1 MANPTSVVIPLWGV
15 SVIPKD
21 KIYNARIL
29 LVDND
34 LVNVLALK
42 NILHTH
48 GFRNIS
54 NSKPISSER
63 IVDKNDL
70 PALVLLNIDNTS
82 GSHLQ
87 VLKNLRQELS
97 IYNVPILVLTRD
109 VNSEITNNA
118 VSLGAKEVIG
128 WPFGETEVVTRI
140 SSLLENHFLSQMIKE
155 GSPGNKGAV
164 SNQHLQVIELT
175 RQIDQIK
182 KAQEQNKQLAGFDSL
197 TGLANTASLC
207 DHLRNILRNIQEEDR
222 IVAMLLFSLENFSDI
237 TKSVGY
243 DSGDKI
249 LQISANRISESVEKL
264 YGGESSEDEFF
275 TAKYSGGKFAVVLN
289 DLDSETKA
297 ISIAHRILAAMSS
310 SFELPNIVLD
320 IGTQVGVSLAPRFTT
335 EATELVRQAEV
346 ALHSAKMGSQ
356 PLIVYEKEIDNYD
369 PRRLALM
376 AELRKAINND
386 GLYLVY
392 QPKVNIKTGVISG
405 VEALL
410 RWNHPELGLIPPNE
424 FIPMAEQ
431 SSVIKPLTVWV
442 LNNAMRQATA
452 FARSGLDIAIAVNI
466 SACSLRD
473 DSLVGYTKMLL
484 QKNNIQ
490 PDRLILEITES
501 AMMQDPN
508 MGLNLLNQ
516 LSDLGVQ
523 ISIDD
528 YGTGYS
534 SLAYLK
540 RLPVKEMKIDRTFI
554 KDMAIDEDDRLI
566 VGTTIDMG
574 HNFGLRVIAEG
585 VEDGQTVDLLKQ
597 MGCDQVQG
605 YYYARPMPVDELYDW
620 MTVDNKVAWTL
631 N

>member
-1 MANPTSVVIPLWGV
+1 MALPICLVISSRGV

-21 KIYNARIL
+21 KIKNARIL

-48 GFRNIS
+48 GFRNIT

-63 IVDKNDL
+63 IVEKTAL
-70 PALVLLNIDNTS
+70 PALVVLNIDNTN
-82 GSHLQ
+82 GAHLQ
-87 VLKNLRQELS
+87 VLKNLQQELS
-97 IYNVPILVLTRD
+97 LYNVPILVLTRD
-109 VNSEITNNA
+109 VNSEITYDA
-118 VSLGAKEVIG
+118 VKLGAKEVIS

-140 SSLLENHFLSQMIKE
+140 SSLLENYFLSHMIKK
-155 GSPGNKGAV
+155 GSHGEKGAV

-182 KAQEQNKQLAGFDSL
+182 KTQEESKQLAGFDAL

-207 DHLRNILRNIQEEDR
+207 DHLRNILRGVQEEDR
-222 IVAMLLFSLENFSDI
+222 IVAMLLFSLENFGDI

-249 LQISANRISESVEKL
+249 LQIAANRISESVDRL
-264 YGGESSEDEFF
+264 TRGDNSEEEFF
-275 TAKYSGGKFAVVLN
+275 TAKYSGGKFVVVLN

-297 ISIAHRILAAMSS
+297 ISIAHRILAAMSAT
-310 SFELPNIVLD
+310 FELPDMVLD

-346 ALHSAKMGSQ
+346 ALHNAKMGSQ

-386 GLYLVY
+386 SLYLVY

-484 QKNNIQ
+484 QKNNIE

-516 LSDLGVQ
+516 LHDLGVQ

-540 RLPVKEMKIDRTFI
+540 RLPVSEMKIDRTFI
-554 KDMAIDEDDRLI
+554 KDMAVDEDDKLI

-605 YYYARPMPVDELYDW
+605 YYYAKPMPVDELYDW
-620 MTVDNKVAWTL
+620 MKVDNKVAWTL

>member
-1 MANPTSVVIPLWGV
+1 VVPSNQL
-15 SVIPKD
+15 KT
-21 KIYNARIL
+21 ARIL
-29 LVDND
+29 LADND
-34 LVNVLALK
+34 LVNILAMK
-42 NILHTH
+42 NILHAH
-48 GFRNIS
+48 GFRNIC
-54 NSKPISSER
+54 NTRPVTNER
-63 IVDKNDL
+63 LTDPNNP
-70 PALVLLNIDNTS
+70 PALVVLNVDNTN
-82 GSHLQ
+82 GSQLQ
-87 VLKNLRQELS
+87 VLKNLLQEIALPE
-97 IYNVPILVLTRD
+97 IPILLLTRD
-109 VNSEITNNA
+109 TNSDLVRNA
-118 VSLGAKEVIG
+118 LQLGVKDVIG
-128 WPFGETEVVTRI
+128 WPFNENEVVSRI
-140 SSLLENHFLSQMIKE
+140 SVLLENHYLAKMIRE
-155 GSPGNKGAV
+155 SRAGKGA
-164 SNQHLQVIELT
+164 SPDHQLQVIELT
-175 RQIDQIK
+175 RQLEQIK
-182 KAQEQNKQLAGFDSL
+182 RTQLQDRQLAGYDSL

-207 DHLRNILRNIQEEDR
+207 DHLRNVMRNIREDDR
-222 IVAMLLFSLENFSDI
+222 IAAMLLFSLENFSEI

-243 DSGDKI
+243 SSGDQL
-249 LQISANRISESVEKL
+249 LQIAAGRIGDSVERLSNIKNSP
-264 YGGESSEDEFF
+264 ETFF
-275 TAKYSGGKFAVVLN
+275 TAKYSGGKFVVVIN
-289 DLDSETKA
+289 DLESETKA
-297 ISIAHRILAAMSS
+297 ISIAHRILATMSAP
-310 SFELPNIVLD
+310 FELPNIVLD

-335 EATELVRQAEV
+335 DATEIVRQSEV
-346 ALHSAKMGSQ
+346 ALHTAKIGSQ
-356 PLIVYEKEIDNYD
+356 PLIVYEKSIDNYD

-386 GLYLVY
+386 ALYLVY
-392 QPKVNIKTGVISG
+392 QPKIDIKTGVVSG

-424 FIPMAEQ
+424 FIPLAEQ

-484 QKNNIQ
+484 QKNNVE
-490 PDRLILEITES
+490 PSRLILEITES

-508 MGLNLLNQ
+508 KGLNLLNQ
-516 LSDLGVQ
+516 LNNIGVQ

-554 KDMAIDEDDRLI
+554 KDMAVDEDDKLI
-566 VGTTIDMG
+566 VGTTIGMG

-585 VEDGQTVDLLKQ
+585 VEDGQTAKLLKE

-605 YYYARPMPVDELYDW
+605 YYYAKPMPVGELYEW

>member
-1 MANPTSVVIPLWGV
+1 MIPE
-15 SVIPKD
+15 D
-21 KIYNARIL
+21 KLINARIL

-42 NILHTH
+42 NILHAH
-48 GFRNIS
+48 GFRNIT
-54 NSKPISSER
+54 NSKPASSER
-63 IVDKNDL
+63 IVEKSKI
-70 PALVLLNIDNTS
+70 PALVVLNIDNTN

-87 VLKNLRQELS
+87 VLQNLHQELC

-109 VNSEITNNA
+109 VNSDVTSSAIKA
-118 VSLGAKEVIG
+118 GAKEVIG
-128 WPFGETEVVTRI
+128 WPFGETEVITRI
-140 SSLLENHFLSQMIKE
+140 NSLLENHFLSQMVKE
-155 GSPGNKGAV
+155 GGSAKKETV

-182 KAQEQNKQLAGFDSL
+182 KAQEHTKHLAGFDSL

-207 DHLRNILRNIQEEDR
+207 DHLRNILRHVQEEDR

-237 TKSVGY
+237 SKSVGY

-249 LQISANRISESVEKL
+249 LQIAANRISESVEKL
-264 YGGESSEDEFF
+264 SRGDSSEEEYF
-275 TAKYSGGKFAVVLN
+275 TAKYSGGKFVVVLN
-289 DLDSETKA
+289 DLDSETRA
-297 ISIAHRILAAMSS
+297 ISIAHRIIAAMSS
-310 SFELPNIVLD
+310 SFELSSMALD

-346 ALHSAKMGSQ
+346 ALHNAKLSSQ

-386 GLYLVY
+386 SLYLVY
-392 QPKVNIKTGVISG
+392 QPKVNIKTGAISG

-424 FIPMAEQ
+424 FIPLAEQ

-473 DSLVGYTKMLL
+473 DSLVGYTRMLL

-540 RLPVKEMKIDRTFI
+540 RLPVNEMKIDRTFI
-554 KDMAIDEDDRLI
+554 KDMAADEDDRLI
-566 VGTTIDMG
+566 VGTTIGMG

-605 YYYARPMPVDELYDW
+605 YYYAKPMPVDELYDW
-620 MTVDNKVAWTL
+620 LTVDNKVAWTL

>member
-1 MANPTSVVIPLWGV
+1 MIS
-15 SVIPKD
+15 KD
-21 KIYNARIL
+21 NINNARIL

-54 NSKPISSER
+54 NSKPASSAR
-63 IVDKNDL
+63 IVEKHN
-70 PALVLLNIDNTS
+70 PPSLVVLNIDNTN
-82 GSHLQ
+82 GAHLQ
-87 VLKNLRQELS
+87 LLKNLQGELAIS
-97 IYNVPILVLTRD
+97 NVPLLIVTRD
-109 VNSEITNNA
+109 VNSQVTQEA
-118 VSLGAKEVIG
+118 VKLGAKEVIS
-128 WPFGETEVVTRI
+128 WPFAEIEVVTRI
-140 SSLLENHFLSQMIKE
+140 TALLENFLLSQMVQTGGNIKNSE
-155 GSPGNKGAV
+155 V
-164 SNQHLQVIELT
+164 TNQHLQVIELT
-175 RQIDQIK
+175 RQIDRYK
-182 KAQEQNKQLAGFDSL
+182 KAQEENDQLVGCDSL

-207 DHLRNILRNIQEEDR
+207 DHLRNILRGVQKDDR
-222 IVAMLLFSLENFSDI
+222 IIAMLLFSLENFSDI

-249 LQISANRISESVEKL
+249 LQIAADRISESVKKL
-264 YGGESSEDEFF
+264 SRGKNNAEEFF
-275 TAKYSGGKFAVVLN
+275 TAKYSGGKFVVVLN
-289 DLDSETKA
+289 DLDSETRA

-310 SFELPNIVLD
+310 PFELPNMVLD
-320 IGTQVGVSLAPRFTT
+320 ISTQVGVSLAPRFTT

-346 ALHSAKMGSQ
+346 ALHSAKLGSQ

-431 SSVIKPLTVWV
+431 SSVIKPLTVW
-442 LNNAMRQATA
+442 
-452 FARSGLDIAIAVNI
+452 
-466 SACSLRD
+466 
-473 DSLVGYTKMLL
+473 
-484 QKNNIQ
+484 QKNNIA

-516 LSDLGVQ
+516 LSELGVQ

-540 RLPVKEMKIDRTFI
+540 RLPVNEMKIDRTFI
-554 KDMAIDEDDRLI
+554 KDMADDEDDKLI

-605 YYYARPMPVDELYDW
+605 FYYAKPMPVDELYDW
-620 MTVDNKVAWTL
+620 LTVDNKVAWTL

>member
-1 MANPTSVVIPLWGV
+1 VV
-15 SVIPKD
+15 PKD
-21 KIYNARIL
+21 LLKKARIL

-42 NILHTH
+42 NILHSR

-54 NSKPISSER
+54 STKPATNNR
-63 IVDKNDL
+63 LADAKNP
-70 PALVLLNIDNTS
+70 PALVVLNIDNTN
-82 GSHLQ
+82 GYHLQ
-87 VLKNLRQELS
+87 VLKNLQQQLAMHD
-97 IYNVPILVLTRD
+97 VPILLLTRD
-109 VNSEITNNA
+109 TSSDQVRQ
-118 VSLGAKEVIG
+118 SLQLGVKDIIV
-128 WPFGETEVVTRI
+128 WPFNETEVVSRV
-140 SSLLENHFLSQMIKE
+140 SMVLENYFLAKMIKE
-155 GSPGNKGAV
+155 GGGFNKSSAP
-164 SNQHLQVIELT
+164 NQQLQVIELT
-175 RQIDQIK
+175 RQVEQFK
-182 KAQEQNKQLAGFDSL
+182 KLQQSDTQLVGCDAL

-207 DHLRNILRNIQEEDR
+207 DHLRSSLRHIQEEDR
-222 IVAMLLFSLENFSDI
+222 IAAMLLFSLENFSDI

-243 DSGDKI
+243 DSGDQI
-249 LQISANRISESVEKL
+249 LQIAAERISESVEKL
-264 YGGESSEDEFF
+264 AHEKNTAETFF
-275 TAKYSGGKFAVVLN
+275 TAKYSGGKFALVIN
-289 DLDSETKA
+289 DLESETKA
-297 ISIAHRILAAMSS
+297 ISIAHRILAAMSAP
-310 SFELPNIVLD
+310 FELPHIVLD
-320 IGTQVGVSLAPRFTT
+320 ISTQVGVSLAPRFTT
-335 EATELVRQAEV
+335 DATEIIRQSEV
-346 ALHSAKMGSQ
+346 ALHTAKISSQ

-386 GLYLVY
+386 ALYLVY
-392 QPKVNIKTGVISG
+392 QPKINIKTGVISG

-424 FIPMAEQ
+424 FIPLAEQ

-484 QKNNIQ
+484 QKNNVE

-508 MGLNLLNQ
+508 MGLSLLNQ
-516 LSDLGVQ
+516 LNNIGVQ

-554 KDMAIDEDDRLI
+554 KDMAIDEDDKLI
-566 VGTTIDMG
+566 VGTTINMG

-585 VEDGQTVDLLKQ
+585 VEDGETVRLLRD

>member
-1 MANPTSVVIPLWGV
+1 MISTDNIN
-15 SVIPKD
+15 
-21 KIYNARIL
+21 NARIL

-54 NSKPISSER
+54 NSKPASSAR
-63 IVDKNDL
+63 IVEKHN
-70 PALVLLNIDNTS
+70 PPSLVVLNIDNTN
-82 GSHLQ
+82 GTHLQ
-87 VLKNLRQELS
+87 LLKNLQGELAIS
-97 IYNVPILVLTRD
+97 NVPLLIVTRD
-109 VNSEITNNA
+109 VNSQVTQEA
-118 VSLGAKEVIG
+118 VKLGAKDVIS
-128 WPFGETEVVTRI
+128 WPFAEIEVVTRI
-140 SSLLENHFLSQMIKE
+140 TALLENFLLSRMIQE
-155 GSPGNKGAV
+155 GGNIKNSDV
-164 SNQHLQVIELT
+164 TNQHLQVIELT
-175 RQIDQIK
+175 RQIDQFK
-182 KAQEQNKQLAGFDSL
+182 KAQAENDQLVGCDSL

-207 DHLRNILRNIQEEDR
+207 DHLRNILRGVQKDDR
-222 IVAMLLFSLENFSDI
+222 IIAMLLFSLENFSDI

-249 LQISANRISESVEKL
+249 LQIAAERISESVKKL
-264 YGGESSEDEFF
+264 SHGNNNAEEFF
-275 TAKYSGGKFAVVLN
+275 TAKYSGGKFVVVLN
-289 DLDSETKA
+289 DLDSETRA
-297 ISIAHRILAAMSS
+297 ISISHRILATMSS
-310 SFELPNIVLD
+310 PFELPNIVLD
-320 IGTQVGVSLAPRFTT
+320 ISTQVGVSLAPRFTT

-346 ALHSAKMGSQ
+346 ALHSAKLGSQ

-484 QKNNIQ
+484 QKNNIA

-516 LSDLGVQ
+516 LSELGVQ

-540 RLPVKEMKIDRTFI
+540 RLPVNEMKIDRTFI
-554 KDMAIDEDDRLI
+554 KDMADDEDDKLI

-605 YYYARPMPVDELYDW
+605 FYYAKPMPVDELYDW
-620 MTVDNKVAWTL
+620 LTVDNKVAWTL

>member
-1 MANPTSVVIPLWGV
+1 MGERVLAKEQLKT
-15 SVIPKD
+15 
-21 KIYNARIL
+21 ARIL
-29 LVDND
+29 VVDND

-42 NILHTH
+42 NILHAH

-54 NSKPISSER
+54 NTKPVTNNRLVDSSK
-63 IVDKNDL
+63 L
-70 PALVLLNIDNTS
+70 PSLVVLNIDNTN
-82 GSHLQ
+82 GAHLQ
-87 VLKNLRQELS
+87 VLKNLQQELAVHE
-97 IYNVPILVLTRD
+97 IPVLLLSRD
-109 VNSEITNNA
+109 TSSEQ
-118 VSLGAKEVIG
+118 VRHSLELGVKDVIG
-128 WPFGETEVVTRI
+128 WPFNETEVVARVNT
-140 SSLLENHFLSQMIKE
+140 LLENHYLAKMIKE
-155 GSPGNKGAV
+155 GSSGGKGAV
-164 SNQHLQVIELT
+164 PNQQLQVIELT
-175 RQIDQIK
+175 RQLEQIK
-182 KAQEQNKQLAGFDSL
+182 RSQQQDKQLVGCDAL

-207 DHLRNILRNIQEEDR
+207 DHLRSTLRLVQEEDR

-243 DSGDKI
+243 NSGDQI
-249 LQISANRISESVEKL
+249 LQLAADRISESVDKMSRGKNSTET
-264 YGGESSEDEFF
+264 FF
-275 TAKYSGGKFAVVLN
+275 TAKYSGGKFALVID
-289 DLDSETKA
+289 DLESETKA
-297 ISIAHRILAAMSS
+297 ISIAHRILAAMSAP
-310 SFELPNIVLD
+310 FELPHIVLD

-335 EATELVRQAEV
+335 DATEMVRQSEV
-346 ALHSAKMGSQ
+346 ALHTAKISSQ
-356 PLIVYEKEIDNYD
+356 PLIVYEKDIDNYD

-386 GLYLVY
+386 ALYLVY
-392 QPKVNIKTGVISG
+392 QPKINIKTGAVSG

-410 RWNHPELGLIPPNE
+410 RWEHPELGLIPPNE
-424 FIPMAEQ
+424 FIPLAEQ

-452 FARSGLDIAIAVNI
+452 FAHSGLDIAIAVNI

-484 QKNNIQ
+484 QKNNVE

-516 LSDLGVQ
+516 LNNIGVQ

-534 SLAYLK
+534 SLSYLK

-554 KDMAIDEDDRLI
+554 KDMAVDEDDKLI

-585 VEDGQTVDLLKQ
+585 VEDGETVKLLRD
-597 MGCDQVQG
+597 MDCDQVQG

-620 MTVDNKVAWTL
+620 MTVDNKVAWSL
-631 N
+631 S

>member
-1 MANPTSVVIPLWGV
+1 VVPGDQL
-15 SVIPKD
+15 K
-21 KIYNARIL
+21 KARIL
-29 LVDND
+29 LLDND

-54 NSKPISSER
+54 NTKPVINNRLVEANS
-63 IVDKNDL
+63 L
-70 PALVLLNIDNTS
+70 PALVVLNVDNTN
-82 GSHLQ
+82 GTHLQ
-87 VLKNLRQELS
+87 VLKNLQQELVLHD
-97 IYNVPILVLTRD
+97 VPILLMTRD
-109 VNSEITNNA
+109 TNSEQVRA
-118 VSLGAKEVIG
+118 SMQLGVKDIIG
-128 WPFGETEVVTRI
+128 WPFNETEVIARI
-140 SSLLENHFLSQMIKE
+140 TVLLENHYLARLIRENSA
-155 GSPGNKGAV
+155 GLKGA
-164 SNQHLQVIELT
+164 SPNQQLQVIELT
-175 RQIDQIK
+175 RQIEQIK
-182 KAQEQNKQLAGFDSL
+182 RSQQQDRQLVGCDAL

-207 DHLRNILRNIQEEDR
+207 DYLRSKLRNVQEEDR
-222 IVAMLLFSLENFSDI
+222 IVATLLFSLENFSDI

-249 LQISANRISESVEKL
+249 LQIAAGRITESVERLANNKNTA
-264 YGGESSEDEFF
+264 ETFF
-275 TAKYSGGKFAVVLN
+275 TAKYSGGKFALVID
-289 DLDSETKA
+289 DLESETKA
-297 ISIAHRILAAMSS
+297 ISIAHRILAAMSAP
-310 SFELPNIVLD
+310 FELPDIVLD

-335 EATELVRQAEV
+335 EATELVRQSEV
-346 ALHSAKMGSQ
+346 ALHTAKISSQ

-386 GLYLVY
+386 ALYLVY
-392 QPKVNIKTGVISG
+392 QPKINIKTGVISG

-424 FIPMAEQ
+424 FIPLAEQ

-484 QKNNIQ
+484 QKNNVE

-516 LSDLGVQ
+516 LNNIGVQ

-554 KDMAIDEDDRLI
+554 KDMAVDEDDRLI

-585 VEDGQTVDLLKQ
+585 VEDGDTVRLLRD
-597 MGCDQVQG
+597 MDCDQVQG

-620 MTVDNKVAWTL
+620 MTIDNKVAWTL

>member
-1 MANPTSVVIPLWGV
+1 MRRNFSWGV

-21 KIYNARIL
+21 KLNNARIL

-42 NILHTH
+42 NILHAH
-48 GFRNIS
+48 GFLNIT

-63 IVDKNDL
+63 IVEKNNI
-70 PALVLLNIDNTS
+70 PAVVVLNIDNTN

-87 VLKNLRQELS
+87 VLKTLHQELC

-109 VNSEITNNA
+109 VNSDITNNA
-118 VSLGAKEVIG
+118 IKAGAKEVIG
-128 WPFGETEVVTRI
+128 WPFGETEVIARI
-140 SSLLENHFLSQMIKE
+140 NSLLENHFLSQMVKE
-155 GSPGNKGAV
+155 GGSAQKETV
-164 SNQHLQVIELT
+164 SSQHLQVIELT

-182 KAQEQNKQLAGFDSL
+182 KAQEHNKHLAGFDAL

-207 DHLRNILRNIQEEDR
+207 DHLRNILRNVQEEDR

-249 LQISANRISESVEKL
+249 LQIAANRISESVEKL
-264 YGGESSEDEFF
+264 SRGGNSEKDYF
-275 TAKYSGGKFAVVLN
+275 TAKYSGGKFVVVLN

-297 ISIAHRILAAMSS
+297 ISIAHRILATMSS
-310 SFELPNIVLD
+310 SFELSSMALD
-320 IGTQVGVSLAPRFTT
+320 ISTQVGVSLAPRFTT
-335 EATELVRQAEV
+335 EATELVRQSEV
-346 ALHSAKMGSQ
+346 ALHNAKLGSQ

-386 GLYLVY
+386 SLYLVY

-452 FARSGLDIAIAVNI
+452 FACSGLDIAIAVNI

-540 RLPVKEMKIDRTFI
+540 RLPVDEMKIDRTFI
-554 KDMAIDEDDRLI
+554 KDMAVDEDDRLI

-605 YYYARPMPVDELYDW
+605 FYYAKPMPVDELYDW

>member
-1 MANPTSVVIPLWGV
+1 VIPTEQL
-15 SVIPKD
+15 K
-21 KIYNARIL
+21 KARIR
-29 LVDND
+29 VIDND

-48 GFRNIS
+48 GFRNIC
-54 NSKPISSER
+54 NTKPAVGDR
-63 IVDKNDL
+63 LVDANNL
-70 PALVLLNIDNTS
+70 PALVLLNLDNTS
-82 GSHLQ
+82 GSQLQ
-87 VLKNLRQELS
+87 LLKNLQQELAMHD
-97 IYNVPILVLTRD
+97 IPVLLLSRD
-109 VNSEITNNA
+109 TNSEQ
-118 VSLGAKEVIG
+118 VRQSLDLGVKDVIS
-128 WPFGETEVVTRI
+128 WPFNETEVVSRV
-140 SSLLENHFLSQMIKE
+140 SVLLENHYLTGVIRGDGMGQ
-155 GSPGNKGAV
+155 KGA
-164 SNQHLQVIELT
+164 SPNQQLQVIELT
-175 RQIDQIK
+175 RQIEQIK
-182 KAQEQNKQLAGFDSL
+182 RAQQQDRQLVGCDAL

-207 DHLRNILRNIQEEDR
+207 DHLRSTLRHVQEEDR

-243 DSGDKI
+243 DSGDLI
-249 LQISANRISESVEKL
+249 LQIAASRIGESVEKL
-264 YGGESSEDEFF
+264 SHGKNSPETFF
-275 TAKYSGGKFAVVLN
+275 TAKYSGGKFALVIN
-289 DLDSETKA
+289 DLESETRA
-297 ISIAHRILAAMSS
+297 ISIAHRILSAMSAP
-310 SFELPNIVLD
+310 FELPNIVLD
-320 IGTQVGVSLAPRFTT
+320 ISTQVGVSLAPRFTS
-335 EATELVRQAEV
+335 EATEMVRQSEV
-346 ALHSAKMGSQ
+346 ALHTAKITSQ

-386 GLYLVY
+386 ALYLVY
-392 QPKVNIKTGVISG
+392 QPKIDIKTGVVSG

-424 FIPMAEQ
+424 FIPLAEQ

-484 QKNNIQ
+484 QKNNVE

-516 LSDLGVQ
+516 LSNIGVQ

-554 KDMAIDEDDRLI
+554 KDMAIDEDDKLI

-585 VEDGQTVDLLKQ
+585 VEDGETVKLLKD
-597 MGCDQVQG
+597 MDCDQVQG
-605 YYYARPMPVDELYDW
+605 YYYAHPMPVDELYDW

>member
-1 MANPTSVVIPLWGV
+1 MAKPAYGVIPSWGV
-15 SVIPKD
+15 GVILKD
-21 KIYNARIL
+21 QIKNARIL

-42 NILHTH
+42 NILHAY

-54 NSKPISSER
+54 NRKPISSEQ
-63 IVDKNDL
+63 ILEKNNFPD
-70 PALVLLNIDNTS
+70 LVLLNIDNTN

-87 VLKNLRQELS
+87 VLKNLQQQLS
-97 IYNVPILVLTRD
+97 LNNVPILVLTRD
-109 VNSEITNNA
+109 VNSEITSNA
-118 VSLGAKEVIG
+118 IKLGAKEVIG
-128 WPFGETEVVTRI
+128 WPFGETEVVTRV
-140 SSLLENHFLSQMIKE
+140 SCLLENHFLSHMVRE
-155 GSPGNKGAV
+155 GSLVQKGTA
-164 SNQHLQVIELT
+164 SSQHLQVIELT

-182 KAQEQNKQLAGFDSL
+182 KAHESSKQLAGYDSL
-197 TGLANTASLC
+197 TGLANTACLC
-207 DHLRNILRNIQEEDR
+207 DHLRNILRGVQEEDR
-222 IVAMLLFSLENFSDI
+222 IVAMLLFSLENFSEI

-243 DSGDKI
+243 DSGDSI
-249 LQISANRISESVEKL
+249 LQMAANRISESVEKL
-264 YGGESSEDEFF
+264 SRANNSEEEFF
-275 TAKYSGGKFAVVLN
+275 TAKYSGGKFVVVLN

-297 ISIAHRILAAMSS
+297 ISIAHRILATMSS
-310 SFELPNIVLD
+310 SFELPNMVLD

-346 ALHSAKMGSQ
+346 ALHNAKLGSQ

-386 GLYLVY
+386 SLYLVY

-452 FARSGLDIAIAVNI
+452 FAHSGLDIAIAVNI

-484 QKNNIQ
+484 QKNNIE
-490 PDRLILEITES
+490 PERLILEITES

-508 MGLNLLNQ
+508 MGLDLLNQ
-516 LSDLGVQ
+516 LHDLGVQ

-540 RLPVKEMKIDRTFI
+540 RLPVNEMKIDRTFI
-554 KDMAIDEDDRLI
+554 KDMAVDEDDKLI

-605 YYYARPMPVDELYDW
+605 YYYAKPMPVDELYDW